1 MKLQRVGTLFTIV
14 LLCVYLTLSIP
25 VLVLTGVESDFYWI
39 IFSLLYECLALGI
52 ALELTELLL
61 GISLA
66 SRVHAKA
73 SKIEKSQISIAILYV
88 CCDDVDEVS
97 LQSLSC
103 LQEFDVF
110 ILDDSKGIDSQ
121 RRIDRSGLTT
131 IRRADRLGFKAGN
144 LNNWLIQFGDC
155 YDYFV
160 ILDSDSVMTPKA
172 IWDLVAIAEHPDNED
187 VAIVQ
192 SKILPCLGNSFQR
205 LMGCQAKIRL
215 RILSRVHD
223 RMGWSLSHGHNN
235 LHRLEA
241 VRQVGGFDLSSTCE
255 DTLISLRLAREG
267 WRIIL
272 VETLSH
278 DAEPHNVF
286 TFRRRMVRWAR
297 QTADL
302 VITFRSTVTRP
313 HAWLIARHLFSYML
327 PMLCIVLLAFV
338 TLTTRITMSQALEI
352 TCGNFMLKDGYI
364 IPGLIS
370 YLLLTS
376 FTLVVALRLSL
387 FILSGGR
394 LRTFLLSTILGGAVS
409 SFCTLHVIFG
419 MIQSFAS
426 NRTGFS
432 PTGIYER
439 RSHGI
444 AEIIREMAIPW
455 FIYVGITGVLF
466 SKPGLLVFGLNLVW
480 AMSLV
485 TAPFILFAFHR
496 DLRRGQIP

>member
-1 MKLQRVGTLFTIV
+1 MIQNVGTLFTII
-14 LLCVYLTLSIP
+14 LFCVYLTLSVP

-39 IFSLLYECLALGI
+39 VFSLLYECLALGI

-73 SKIEKSQISIAILYV
+73 SNIEKSQICIAILYM
-88 CCDDVDEVS
+88 CCDDIDEVS

-110 ILDDSKGIDSQ
+110 ILDDSKGVDSQ
-121 RRIDRSGLTT
+121 RRIDRTGLTT

-144 LNNWLIQFGDC
+144 LNNWLLQFGDS

-160 ILDSDSVMTPKA
+160 ILDSDSIMTPEA
-172 IWDLVAIAEHPDNED
+172 IWDLAAIAEHPDNED

-192 SKILPCLGNSFQR
+192 SRILPRDGNSFQR
-205 LMGCQAKIRL
+205 LMGCQAEIRL

-223 RMGWSLSHGHNN
+223 RIGWSLSHGHNN
-235 LHRLEA
+235 LHRFKA

-255 DTLISLRLAREG
+255 DTLISLQLARVG

-272 VETLSH
+272 VETISH
-278 DAEPHNVF
+278 DAEPYNVF
-286 TFRRRMVRWAR
+286 AFRRRMVRWAR
-297 QTADL
+297 QTVEL
-302 VITFRSTVTRP
+302 LITFRSTVTRP

-327 PMLCIVLLAFV
+327 PMLCIVLLAFI
-338 TLTTRITMSQALEI
+338 TFTTHITMSQALEI
-352 TCGNFMLKDGYI
+352 TCGNFTLRDGYV
-364 IPGLIS
+364 IPGLIG

-376 FTLVVALRLSL
+376 FILIVAFRLSL
-387 FILSGGR
+387 FIMSGGR
-394 LRTFLLSTILGGAVS
+394 FRTFLLSTILGGAVS

-419 MIQSFAS
+419 MIQSLAS
-426 NRTGFS
+426 KHTGFS
-432 PTGIYER
+432 PTGIYEL
-439 RSHGI
+439 RSNGI
-444 AEIIREMAIPW
+444 IEIIYEMAIPW

-466 SKPGLLVFGLNLVW
+466 LKPGLLVFGLNLVSI
-480 AMSLV
+480 M
-485 TAPFILFAFHR
+485 
-496 DLRRGQIP
+496 